1 MPVCT
6 PGAIAPDFSLPDGEG
21 RSRSLRVLC
30 SNGPVLLTFFKI
42 SCPTCQS
49 SLHFISRLH
58 RNLAA
63 VNAQVWT
70 ISQNPPEHTR
80 MFNEEFNIDVPQLFD
95 SEDEGFPVS
104 EAYGLTHVPATF
116 LIRADSRIAQVSVGW
131 DRTEFEEMANAI
143 AGAAGIQAPALFE
156 TNEYVDNYRP
166 GCASKN

>member
-58 RNLAA
+58 RNLAIA
-63 VNAQVWT
+63 PGRRRGTQPFAPCFVLQRA
-70 ISQNPPEHTR
+70 R
-80 MFNEEFNIDVPQLFD
+80 LADLF
-95 SEDEGFPVS
+95 
-104 EAYGLTHVPATF
+104 
-116 LIRADSRIAQVSVGW
+116 
-131 DRTEFEEMANAI
+131 
-143 AGAAGIQAPALFE
+143 
-156 TNEYVDNYRP
+156 
-166 GCASKN
+166 